1 MMTEIREGR
10 GLDGP
15 LGPHCLLKLDHLG
28 KETLEARLPGVCELS
43 RTFAHIDPADG
54 PIPVLPT
61 CHYMMG
67 GLPTKVSGQV
77 IRMNDDGTEQ
87 DVLGLFAVGEIACVS
102 VHGANRLGGNSLL
115 DLVVFGRAAGQHL
128 GKALD
133 ATPDPKAASDV
144 EISASLAR
152 LNRWESNKD
161 GEEPAVIR
169 KDLQLCM
176 QLNFS
181 VFRSGDAMA
190 EGLEQLQAIQKRLE
204 NAKLSDNSTEFNT
217 QRIECL
223 ELDNLMATALATAYA
238 ANFRTESRGAHSRED
253 YLDRDDDNWLC
264 HSLYN
269 PVTQG
274 MSKRDVNMTPKLREA
289 FPPVKRTY

>member
-1 MMTEIREGR
+1 
-10 GLDGP
+10 
-15 LGPHCLLKLDHLG
+15 
-28 KETLEARLPGVCELS
+28 
-43 RTFAHIDPADG
+43 
-54 PIPVLPT
+54 
-61 CHYMMG
+61 
-67 GLPTKVSGQV
+67 KVSGQV
-77 IRMNDDGTEQ
+77 VRQNSDGTEE
-87 DVLGLFAVGEIACVS
+87 DVIGLFAVGEIACVS

-133 ATPDPKAASDV
+133 ETPIAKDATLADID
-144 EISASLAR
+144 ASLAR

-161 GEEPAVIR
+161 GEDPTVIR

-190 EGLEQLQAIQKRLE
+190 EGLKELKAIRERLA

-223 ELDNLMATALATAYA
+223 ELDNLMATAIATATA

-253 YLDRDDDNWLC
+253 YLERDDDNWLC
-264 HSLYN
+264 HSIYD
-269 PVTQG
+269 PVTEL
-274 MSKRDVNMTPKLREA
+274 MTKRDVNMEPKLRAA
-289 FPPVKRTY
+289 FPPIKRTY